1 MLLLSIAGCTLMGG
15 LLAYTQLDSG
25 GLTEASKIQRIAHHT
40 GLHVKDGKKIHT
52 IQLLRRQR
60 HSWGMEFVYRIPLG
74 LTFQDFQDKK
84 QNLEDGLNHKRALFD
99 LTLDDLKTLKLRP
112 DILQQIKKLLNNEKQ
127 SKEIMLS
134 YDGTLHI
141 KIYRESMPKKVMFDN
156 LMLDSCKG
164 WTVCM
169 GYAREG
175 IIYHDFDKIPH
186 MITAG
191 TTRYGKSVFLKNAVT
206 TLLNN
211 HPDDVTFTLLDLK
224 GGLAF
229 NRFKNCTQVAAVAKN
244 VAESLKALRAVHAD
258 ILKRQQ
264 EYLDAGVEDVR
275 EAKEKRRHFIIVDEA
290 AELSSKGEAP
300 GITKQNKVDCEH
312 LLAEIARIGGG
323 LGYRLIF
330 STQYPTADTLPRQIK
345 QNCDAR
351 ICFKIQTAIAS
362 TVVLDEAGA
371 EDLPLIPGRGIYQT
385 DRKLVVQA
393 PYIEND
399 FIDRT
404 IRPHITIKPRKEVN
418 ENEGST
424 TKETSARRSDIIV
437 IEEDGLSNKKPDSKV
452 TPFRR
457 R

>member
-1 MLLLSIAGCTLMGG
+1 MLLLGIVGCTVMSG
-15 LLAYTQLDSG
+15 LLAYTQMDSG
-25 GLTEASKIQRIAHHT
+25 GLTEASKIQRIAHHS

-60 HSWGMEFVYRIPLG
+60 HPWGVEFVYRIPLG

-99 LTLDDLKTLKLRP
+99 LTFDDLKTLKLRP

-127 SKEIMLS
+127 SKEILLS
-134 YDGTLHI
+134 YDGTLHV
-141 KIYRESMPKKVMFDN
+141 KIYTETMPTVYPFDDQ
-156 LMLDSCKG
+156 MLDRCKG

-186 MITAG
+186 LVVAG
-191 TTRYGKSVFLKNAVT
+191 TTTYGKSVFLKNLIT
-206 TLLNN
+206 THINN
-211 HPDDVTFTLLDLK
+211 HPNDVTFTLLDLK
-224 GGLAF
+224 GGLAM
-229 NRFKNCTQVAAVAKN
+229 NRFKNCKQVETVAKN
-244 VAESLKALRAVHAD
+244 VEESRNALRKVHAS
-258 ILKRQQ
+258 ILKKQQ
-264 EYLDAGVEDVR
+264 EYLAAGYENMR
-275 EAKEKRRHFIIVDEA
+275 EAKDRKRHFIVVDEG
-290 AELSSKGEAP
+290 AELASKGEGNAL
-300 GITKQNKVDCEH
+300 IKAMKVECEH
-312 LLAEIARIGGG
+312 LIAEIARIGGS
-323 LGYRLIF
+323 LGYRLIYA
-330 STQYPTADTLPRQIK
+330 TQYPTADTLPRQVK

-351 ICFKIQTAIAS
+351 LCFRIQTDTAS
-362 TVVLDEAGA
+362 MVVLDETGA
-371 EDLPLIPGRGIYQT
+371 EKLPLIPGRAIYQT
-385 DRKLVVQA
+385 DRKLIVQS

-404 IRPHITIKPRKEVN
+404 IRPHITINPRKEVN

-424 TKETSARRSDIIV
+424 AKETSARRSDTLV
-437 IEEDGLSNKKPDSKV
+437 IEETGLSNKKSNSKV